1 MDKYIHVAF
10 GVSDPS
16 GDYCKYVATAIY
28 SIVSNTHENV
38 FIHIL
43 SDYSISAM
51 NLKKFEEMS
60 SKCGFKFEVIN
71 ISVEKLKENYSK
83 IYSSVG
89 TFLRFAVNKIGVD
102 KLIYLD
108 SDILATCDIVDLWNI
123 NIEDYFAAAV
133 LDSENTRKSYI
144 RQKYYKKMEFDYR
157 QYFNAGV
164 IVFNCKKIGQE
175 IDLFEMALDLMNQSN
190 KFNFYDQDVLN
201 KLFIGKVKFLPERF
215 NHMIDSDT
223 STVVLMENAINHYSG
238 IVKPWSTINSSL
250 IRVYFNY
257 MKHTPWGNSIEEM
270 IDNFSKFSV
279 NQGKVHGFKWHIKYS
294 SFPSFKFRAL
304 CFLKTVLPKRIDDT
318 FFKILM
324 DLRIWFRFSLFR

>member
-83 IYSSVG
+83 IYSSVR

-133 LDSENTRKSYI
+133 LDSENTHKSYI

-164 IVFNCKKIGQE
+164 IVFNCK
-175 IDLFEMALDLMNQSN
+175 
-190 KFNFYDQDVLN
+190 
-201 KLFIGKVKFLPERF
+201 R
-215 NHMIDSDT
+215 
-223 STVVLMENAINHYSG
+223 
-238 IVKPWSTINSSL
+238 
-250 IRVYFNY
+250 
-257 MKHTPWGNSIEEM
+257 
-270 IDNFSKFSV
+270 
-279 NQGKVHGFKWHIKYS
+279 
-294 SFPSFKFRAL
+294 
-304 CFLKTVLPKRIDDT
+304 
-318 FFKILM
+318 
-324 DLRIWFRFSLFR
+324 